1 MYTFPRLL
9 SLSFDL
15 LADMP
20 KKLKAQLRL
29 RPTDDFLE
37 EISRKPLM
45 DWISRGTWDD
55 PAWGDGDSDKISD
68 AGFYFQLYIELTN

>member
-45 DWISRGTWDD
+45 DWISRGT
-55 PAWGDGDSDKISD
+55 
-68 AGFYFQLYIELTN
+68 